1 MNRLRLFTMA
11 TLVALTFTAC
21 DEATEPVQP
30 PPPPPPVG
38 TISGTVT
45 IEGSGATGVTVTLS
59 SGATSAT
66 GAGGNFSF
74 TGVGAGSYTATI
86 SGYPADATF
95 PSTTQVAT
103 IASDGQV
110 VQLNFAGQYIRAS
123 SVVGT
128 VVAEDVMGMMGMDG
142 DGMPDALDGVTVTLG
157 GMFAM
162 GETAATVAG
171 GFAFTGLR
179 AGTYTVSIS
188 NTPADVTFGPMEMG
202 GVSMGTGTTQE
213 VTVGVGEV
221 GAAVFAGYYIR
232 SSSIGGSV
240 SASGDG
246 LEGVEVTLTGQHA
259 GGEHKATDA
268 DGNYAFDRLRAGSYT
283 VSISNI
289 PADVS
294 FSTTTPERDG
304 GRGPGRPGELLA
316 RQLRA

>member
-1 MNRLRLFTMA
+1 MNRLRLFAMA

-30 PPPPPPVG
+30 PPPPPAVG

-74 TGVGAGSYTATI
+74 TGVTAGSYTATI

-110 VQLNFAGQYIRAS
+110 VQLNFAGAYIRAS

-128 VVAEDVMGMMGMDG
+128 VVAEDVMMGMGMDANG
-142 DGMPDALDGVTVTLG
+142 EFMPDALDGVTVSLG

-162 GETAATVAG
+162 GETASTVAG

-179 AGTYTVSIS
+179 AGDYTVTIS
-188 NTPADVTFGPMEMG
+188 NTPADVTFGPVEMG
-202 GVSMGTGTTQE
+202 GMMMGTGTTQE

-221 GAAVFAGYYIR
+221 GAAVFAGYYLRTRR
-232 SSSIGGSV
+232 SP
-240 SASGDG
+240 
-246 LEGVEVTLTGQHA
+246 
-259 GGEHKATDA
+259 
-268 DGNYAFDRLRAGSYT
+268 DR
-283 VSISNI
+283 
-289 PADVS
+289 
-294 FSTTTPERDG
+294 
-304 GRGPGRPGELLA
+304 
-316 RQLRA
+316 